1 MIMEN
6 QSSKKETGSGGGI
19 KIEGISNL
27 IDNSS
32 KIVIKAANI
41 LEEEIAK
48 GIITAK
54 QMEEKYTNIEKLRS
68 VDNDALF
75 NRFRRDAHDIIDLLL
90 DFAAI
95 AAKNVSQI
103 SSQWISVK
111 TEPVTTDNAKPE
123 NVNIPLIRVPGELK
137 QNEYFELPVR
147 LENESKTDSKSLHF
161 VNSAFSGSGDDHM
174 PASIISFD
182 PNPLVVPPGSS
193 STVLLK
199 ITIPGDAKGGSY
211 SCLIEAKSHN
221 DLKATLI
228 LKVING

>member
-1 MIMEN
+1 MEN

-19 KIEGISNL
+19 KIEGLSNL

-54 QMEEKYTNIEKLRS
+54 QMEEKWTNVHNMRS
-68 VDNDALF
+68 EDSDALF
-75 NRFRRDAHDIIDLLL
+75 TRFRRDAHDIMDLIL

-95 AAKNVSQI
+95 AAKNVSQF

-111 TEPVTTDNAKPE
+111 TEPSTAESVKPE
-123 NVNIPLIRVPGELK
+123 NIPLIKVPTELR
-137 QNEYFELPVR
+137 QNEYFELPVK
-147 LENESKTDSKSLHF
+147 LENESKTDSKSIHF
-161 VNSAFSGSGDDHM
+161 VNSAFSGSGNDHL
-174 PASIISFD
+174 PADIVSFD

-199 ITIPGDAKGGSY
+199 ISIPADAKEGSY
-211 SCLIEAKSHN
+211 SCLIEAKSLN
-221 DLKATLI
+221 DLKAMLI
-228 LKVING
+228 LKIING